1 MLVYSLNSDDILEP
15 LRCIIIQFSKS
26 RIYFGA
32 GLSHTK
38 IYMPDYFGHACII
51 LKWDTTRYNIAG
63 KLDSTFKFDGVAV
76 QG

>member
-1 MLVYSLNSDDILEP
+1 MY
-15 LRCIIIQFSKS
+15 IQFSKS

-32 GLSHTK
+32 GLSHTNICMPYITLVYMHNIK
-38 IYMPDYFGHACII
+38 ITCLHII
-51 LKWDTTRYNIAG
+51 WDITRYNIAG